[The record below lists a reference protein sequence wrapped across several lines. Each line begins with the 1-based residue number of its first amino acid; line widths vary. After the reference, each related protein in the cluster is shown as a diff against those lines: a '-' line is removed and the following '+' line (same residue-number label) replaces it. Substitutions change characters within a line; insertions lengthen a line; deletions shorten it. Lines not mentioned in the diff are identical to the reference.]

1 MKVQPQEPLVLKG
14 VENTDW
20 HLLRGDTDV
29 RVEVRCWAGSLTPT
43 SALQGPLSGAV
54 GQTAAPDGVG
64 WIEAEDPFNTK
75 SLGSPQ
81 WGRGAD
87 WEDLG
92 PTRGIKGSQPDGHS
106 CV

>member
-1 MKVQPQEPLVLKG
+1 MLKG
-14 VENTDW
+14 VESTDW
-20 HLLRGDTDV
+20 HLLQGDTDV
-29 RVEVRCWAGSLTPT
+29 RVKVRRWAGSLTPT

-54 GQTAAPDGVG
+54 GQTAAPGGVG
-64 WIEAEDPFNTK
+64 WIEAGDPFNTN
-75 SLGSPQ
+75 SLCSPR